1 MTWNPNEAS
10 TWSRNTQN
18 QGSREGLEEEI
29 QMQKSS
35 GWWRVAFIKEPGTLR
50 NSVRGQVEKKRG
62 DQVVGE
68 TRRVRCH
75 RSSEEECFQKEQA
88 APDILCCQVIGHVD
102 KSSFSDQMGAET
114 RLEGFGS
121 KRISSASYE
130 ANPMDGNHA
139 NDSSLPTL
147 DQTESRMERVT
158 HF

>member
-1 MTWNPNEAS
+1 M
-10 TWSRNTQN
+10 
-18 QGSREGLEEEI
+18 
-29 QMQKSS
+29 
-35 GWWRVAFIKEPGTLR
+35 
-50 NSVRGQVEKKRG
+50 
-62 DQVVGE
+62 
-68 TRRVRCH
+68 RCH